1 MSTPAGPG
9 VGPLR
14 PYDSREFAITTARE
28 AERRF
33 LLIQTEFHSAE
44 RTFGEV
50 SQSIRR
56 IQTSNAVLDRHT
68 DGLAGNQSASPA
80 HNEPGE
86 LYAAMFRN
94 CAGPDNRRLVLAN
107 FPKWESGPYPPNIG

>member
-44 RTFGEV
+44 REHLAKY
-50 SQSIRR
+50 RR
-56 IQTSNAVLDRHT
+56 ASGVFRLPTPYSTDIQTDWLETSLLPPRITNQGNYTPRCSETAQVLTTAD
-68 DGLAGNQSASPA
+68 
-80 HNEPGE
+80 
-86 LYAAMFRN
+86 
-94 CAGPDNRRLVLAN
+94 
-107 FPKWESGPYPPNIG
+107 